1 MSNTYDLSIP
11 DQMLAFDTEC
21 RIAAGKSPHNPGRSR
36 IPKDDYF
43 SIASFFL
50 SWYHDETLWDK
61 GWSKYLSNMA
71 KATFDR
77 YAIVRRRNLLDLE
90 TRKMYLSGEDMR
102 WRVENKL
109 ERC

>member
-1 MSNTYDLSIP
+1 MSNTYDLSVP
-11 DQMLAFDTEC
+11 ADMLAFDTDC
-21 RIAAGKSPHNPGRSR
+21 RIAAGKSPHNSGRSR

-61 GWSKYLSNMA
+61 HWSKYLTDIA
-71 KATFDR
+71 RATFDR
-77 YAIVRRRNLLDLE
+77 YAIVRRRHLLDLE
-90 TRKMYLSGEDMR
+90 TKKMYLSGENMR
-102 WRVENKL
+102 WRMEPKL